1 METKKWRVIRYSEA
15 FKHQVIKEIEDGSK
29 SLEEARRAYGI
40 GVGSIQNWMKRM
52 GKFALLPRLIR
63 VETPDEK
70 NRIKDLERQIKELK
84 NALADTQ
91 VQCLIAESR
100 FEVVCEQQG
109 WDPEEIKKKLLAKPS
124 SKPETKE

>member
-1 METKKWRVIRYSEA
+1 MERRKRQVIRYSEA
-15 FKHQVIKEIEDGSK
+15 FKLQVIKEIEVGERSMNEVRK
-29 SLEEARRAYGI
+29 AYGI
-40 GVGSIQNWMKRM
+40 GAGSIQGWMKRM
-52 GKFALLPRLIR
+52 GKFGSLPRMIR

-70 NRIKDLERQIKELK
+70 NRIKELERQIKELK

-124 SKPETKE
+124 SKPETKK

>member
-1 METKKWRVIRYSEA
+1 M
-15 FKHQVIKEIEDGSK
+15 
-29 SLEEARRAYGI
+29 AYGI
-40 GVGSIQNWMKRM
+40 GLGTIQSWMKRM
-52 GKFALLPRLIR
+52 GKFGSLPRLIR
-63 VETPDEK
+63 VEKPDEK

-109 WDPEEIKKKLLAKPS
+109 WNPEEVKKKLPAKLS
-124 SKPETKE
+124 SKPGTKK